1 VASDVGVWS
10 LAGGEVADQLEV
22 LAPRA
27 RQSGLIVRDL
37 EDEVLVYDLER
48 NQAHCL
54 NRTAGLVFRYCD
66 GITTIGEL
74 VELLRTH
81 IGPEADEQTVWH
93 ALLRLGKDEL
103 LQEQVSWVAKPGM
116 TRREL
121 MQRAGIAVAA
131 ATVTSIVVPSAT
143 HAASITH
150 ICSSSTERFP
160 CCPTGTECGPDQN
173 YVCVQCGGT
182 SPDGKSACCQN
193 AGLCCQGVCCS
204 NSKQNETL
212 CTNAGACP

>member
-1 VASDVGVWS
+1 VASDVGTWS

-74 VELLRTH
+74 VELVRTH
-81 IGPEADEQTVWH
+81 IGPDADEQTVWH
-93 ALLRLGKDEL
+93 ALLKLGKDNL

-150 ICSSSTERFP
+150 SCSSSTNGFP
-160 CCPTGTECGPDQN
+160 CCTGGPQCQPHQN
-173 YVCVQCGGT
+173 EVCVQCGGT
-182 SPDGKSACCQN
+182 SPDGMSACCQQ
-193 AGLCCQGVCCS
+193 AGLCCKGLCC
-204 NSKQNETL
+204 SKQNDTH
-212 CTNAGACP
+212 CSSTGDCP